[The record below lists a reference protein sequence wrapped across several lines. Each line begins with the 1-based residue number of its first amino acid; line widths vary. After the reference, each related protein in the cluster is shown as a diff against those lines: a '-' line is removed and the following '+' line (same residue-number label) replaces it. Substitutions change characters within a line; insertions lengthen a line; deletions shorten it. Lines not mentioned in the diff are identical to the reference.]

1 MIYFFL
7 FIKIPIHP
15 HNRPLTRDVIR
26 MVWTQNSCNHNKMLL
41 CKSVKHELNLRRL
54 FKASWVLFDQNL
66 SEPKKIEITVAD
78 ILRSSLKCCT
88 VAWLCSQTWH
98 SVMAKPIKKYFTED
112 TEQVNHTSYRI
123 TNKIRVR
130 EILQGY
136 VQHLY
141 RELKKTAM
149 NETVFLSSC
158 YFASGFNFFARTSL
172 EKCDTKKKLCLFCR
186 ILADGHSVLSCPLA
200 KVRQRQI

>member
-1 MIYFFL
+1 MIHLGIAEGRFTWEQVFKSLTWLLLKANRVFSYVSYRSPPVIYFFL

-15 HNRPLTRDVIR
+15 HNRPLTRDAIR

-54 FKASWVLFDQNL
+54 FKASRVLFDQNL

-112 TEQVNHTSYRI
+112 TEQVNHHYSLRIALQTRFAWEKFYRATCNTCI
-123 TNKIRVR
+123 
-130 EILQGY
+130 G
-136 VQHLY
+136 
-141 RELKKTAM
+141 
-149 NETVFLSSC
+149 S
-158 YFASGFNFFARTSL
+158 
-172 EKCDTKKKLCLFCR
+172 
-186 ILADGHSVLSCPLA
+186 
-200 KVRQRQI
+200 

>member
-1 MIYFFL
+1 
-7 FIKIPIHP
+7 
-15 HNRPLTRDVIR
+15 
-26 MVWTQNSCNHNKMLL
+26 MLL

-141 RELKKTAM
+141 RELKKQLWM
-149 NETVFLSSC
+149 RP
-158 YFASGFNFFARTSL
+158 FFFPAVISQADSTSL
-172 EKCDTKKKLCLFCR
+172 HAPRLKNVIQRKSYVCSAGYLPTVIQCCHVHWRKSDRGKFNYSLTSPTVSTITRLFVNR
-186 ILADGHSVLSCPLA
+186 FTPGSH
-200 KVRQRQI
+200 